1 MKCSTSPPS
10 HRPTCARL
18 GKGMVATCCLM
29 LLSTAG
35 QAAEALPAP
44 VQTRPEVTPFYF
56 KIPAPRGQ
64 ILDCEGRPLARMTTA
79 SRLVIEVPPLKEE
92 TAENYFLWLRDME
105 PKLQSVFPGV
115 ALPDAAALED
125 HFKHRRKLPVPT
137 AQTFDETYTTGHP
150 ASAVPGT
157 RWQVEYRRDYP
168 AGTLAAHTIGYVSPV
183 GPPLQGPLHH
193 GEPLWREIAG
203 KDGLESAFEE
213 QLAGQPGLLII
224 NVDRATH
231 ACEQRVMIPPQAGRD
246 VITTLHLEVQRSAE
260 EALRAAKRPGA
271 LVVADPRNG
280 NLLALAS
287 TPVYDPA
294 EFARGISKEKFDEL
308 IKDLNGPLHHRAVAG
323 QYPPGS
329 VFKPFVALACLRAG
343 RIQPQTRLLCG
354 PSLEIDGRKFR
365 NWSENDAGYFDLQAA
380 MVRSCN
386 TYFYQAALATGGT
399 PVLEAAQAFGFGNR
413 DPFPL
418 SVSSDGELP
427 GKVPNRQALA
437 NLSIGQGDVLATP
450 LQVTMA
456 MAALANGVGRLQ
468 PRLVSQ
474 VQSAHQEV
482 TEYFPPTIRH
492 RLDYRSEDLD
502 HVRVGMYG
510 VVNHTQGTG
519 TKARLEKQR
528 VFGKT
533 GTAEWSSGGRRANII
548 WFAGFLMDCHPPLA
562 YALALESK
570 PGEKVSGGQ
579 TAAPVVGSFLTTI
592 FQDPARHGIRPGK
605 QAAPLLKE
613 PLFQQP
619 PPPSIHPALPVTA
632 TVPAPVLADGSLPL
646 DAPPPPAQ
654 AIPAMEPPPQEPAP
668 ASPPIRL
675 TARSSSNDIP
685 EQQTVIT
692 DPTSAPSSMAPVP
705 SRSRPRTS
713 PSPVITRGNGV
724 VATAPAPRTRSITS
738 RHPSTPASPPPPSV
752 VEQAPA
758 ASIAIA
764 EPVTAEVPV
773 AVPTE
778 PRSSNGSNGASG
790 RGTKAPLPRTP
801 VPKAQAVEDPGAPAS
816 PSTTTSVP
824 PRALPVDPSTA
835 PPAQITQPPPQEPKR
850 RRFRLF
856 GDDDE
861 DEDKPKKDKDD
872 DDDDD

>member
-10 HRPTCARL
+10 HRSTWARF
-18 GKGMVATCCLM
+18 GKGMAAICFLA
-29 LLSTAG
+29 LFSTVSV
-35 QAAEALPAP
+35 AAEALLAP

-64 ILDCEGRPLARMTTA
+64 ILDCEGRPLARMTTTC
-79 SRLVIEVPPLKEE
+79 RLVIEVPPLNEE
-92 TAENYFLWLRDME
+92 TPETYFLWLRDVE
-105 PKLQSVFPGV
+105 PKLQSAFPGV
-115 ALPDAAALED
+115 TLPEAAALED

-137 AQTFDETYTTGHP
+137 AQTFDETYATAHP

-157 RWQVEYRRDYP
+157 HWRVEYRRDYP
-168 AGTLAAHTIGYVSPV
+168 AGTLAAHAIGYVSPV

-224 NVDRATH
+224 TVDRTTH
-231 ACEQRVMIPPQAGRD
+231 ACEQQVMIPPRAGRD
-246 VITTLHLEVQRSAE
+246 VITTLHLDVQQSAE
-260 EALRAAKRPGA
+260 AALRAAKRPGA

-287 TPVYDPA
+287 TPAYSPA

-308 IKDLNGPLHHRAVAG
+308 IKDRDGPLHHRAVAG

-329 VFKPFVALACLRAG
+329 VFKPFVALACLKTG
-343 RIQPQTRLLCG
+343 QIQPQTRLLCG

-365 NWSENDAGYFDLQAA
+365 NWSETDAGYFDLQAA

-399 PVLEAAQAFGFGNR
+399 PVLEAAGAFGFGNR

-418 SVSSDGELP
+418 TASADGELP
-427 GKVPNRQALA
+427 NKVPNRQALA
-437 NLSIGQGDVLATP
+437 NLSIGQGEVLATP

-468 PRLVSQ
+468 PRLVSH
-474 VQSAHQEV
+474 VQSPHQEV
-482 TEYFPPTIRH
+482 TEYFPPVIRH
-492 RLDYRSEDLD
+492 RLDYRTEDLD

-548 WFAGFLMDCHPPLA
+548 WFAGFLMDCQPPLA
-562 YALALESK
+562 YALALEGK

-579 TAAPVVGSFLTTI
+579 TAAPVLGSFLNAI

-605 QAAPLLKE
+605 PAAPLLKE
-613 PLFQQP
+613 PLFQPP
-619 PPPSIHPALPVTA
+619 PPPSIPSAIPVTA
-632 TVPAPVLADGSLPL
+632 TMPAPVLAEGNLPL
-646 DAPPPPAQ
+646 DAFPPSTQ
-654 AIPAMEPPPQEPAP
+654 AVPAMTAPPQEPAP

-675 TARSSSNDIP
+675 TARSSSDDMP
-685 EQQTVIT
+685 AQQTVIP
-692 DPTSAPSSMAPVP
+692 DPAAAPSSAVP
-705 SRSRPRTS
+705 TQSRSRTRTS
-713 PSPVITRGNGV
+713 PSPVVTRGNGV

-738 RHPSTPASPPPPSV
+738 RHPSAPAPAPPPPV
-752 VEQAPA
+752 GEPAPPVRVA
-758 ASIAIA
+758 VA
-764 EPVTAEVPV
+764 EPVTAEIEMPL
-773 AVPTE
+773 AVPSE
-778 PRSSNGSNGASG
+778 PQRSK
-790 RGTKAPLPRTP
+790 GTAKAPLPRTP
-801 VPKAQAVEDPGAPAS
+801 VPKAQAVEDARAPAS
-816 PSTTTSVP
+816 PPTPTP
-824 PRALPVDPSTA
+824 PRALPIDPSTA
-835 PPAQITQPPPQEPKR
+835 PPAQITQPAPQEPKR

-872 DDDDD
+872 DDD